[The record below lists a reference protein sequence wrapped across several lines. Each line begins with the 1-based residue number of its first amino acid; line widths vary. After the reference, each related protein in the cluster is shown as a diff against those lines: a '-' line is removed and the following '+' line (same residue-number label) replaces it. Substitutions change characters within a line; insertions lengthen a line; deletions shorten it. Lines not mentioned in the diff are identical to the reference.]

1 MEQSDTPLSE
11 QKANARR
18 QTMMDTIGAV
28 LMLIII
34 IETIYILDLRHRRKR
49 LENQIWYMRG
59 EKPDLLQDLLF
70 SELED
75 AEARGH
81 LPLKEELERQIK
93 VVKDD

>member
-1 MEQSDTPLSE
+1 
-11 QKANARR
+11 
-18 QTMMDTIGAV
+18 MMIDTIGAV

-34 IETIYILDLRHRRKR
+34 IETIYILDLRQQRKR

-70 SELED
+70 SELRD
-75 AEARGH
+75 AEARGN
-81 LPLKEELERQIK
+81 LLLKEELKRQIK